1 MNSHATRPAIFITG
15 AAAGIGR
22 ACAELFAARGWF
34 VGLYDID
41 AEGVAT
47 LAAALGEGNAVADEL
62 DVSVPDAWQQ
72 SLASFWAHSGNR
84 LDVLLNNAGILIA
97 GAFETIPLAKQ
108 AALINVNVQG
118 MINGCHCAYPYL
130 AKTPHS
136 HVINMASASAIYG
149 QPDLVTYSAS
159 KFAVRGF
166 TEGLDL
172 EWRKHGIR
180 VSDIWPGFVQ
190 TAMAKDYGQIA
201 SARSLGVQL
210 TAEDVAATVWH
221 CATSTPLHHKT
232 HWMVGLQARVMAL
245 GAQFGPRMMTRWVVG
260 RLTR

>member
-1 MNSHATRPAIFITG
+1 MNSPATRPAIFITG
-15 AAAGIGR
+15 AASGIGR

-41 AEGVAT
+41 AEGVAA
-47 LAAALGEGNAVADEL
+47 LAAALGEGKAVAGVL
-62 DVSVPDAWQQ
+62 DVSDPEAWQQ
-72 SLASFWAHSGNR
+72 ALASFWLQSGQR

-97 GAFETIPLAKQ
+97 GAFETIPLAKH
-108 AALINVNVQG
+108 AAVIDVNVQG
-118 MINGCHCAYPYL
+118 MINGCHKAYPYL
-130 AKTPHS
+130 AKTPRS

-172 EWRKHGIR
+172 EWRKHVIR
-180 VSDIWPGFVQ
+180 VSAIWPSFVQ
-190 TAMAKDYGQIA
+190 TAMAKDYGQLA

-210 TAEDVAATVWH
+210 TPEDVAATVWR
-221 CATSTPLHHKT
+221 CATSTPWLPKP
-232 HWMVGLQARVMAL
+232 HWMVGLQARLMAL
-245 GAQFGPRMMTRWVVG
+245 GAQLGPRAITRWVVG
-260 RLTR
+260 RMTR